1 METNTKELDRII
13 SHPSIC
19 GGKPV
24 IRGTSIRVLEI
35 LDMIFLGFGY
45 REILNEYPNIKVLD
59 IEACLEYASKRL
71 HSPILDKANRE
82 LPKEFASS
90 ELQDKDRKVS

>member
-1 METNTKELDRII
+1 MEKDTKELDRII

-82 LPKEFASS
+82 LPREFASS
-90 ELQDKDRKVS
+90 ELRDADRRVS

>member
-1 METNTKELDRII
+1 METDTKELDRII

-82 LPKEFASS
+82 LPREFAS
-90 ELQDKDRKVS
+90 ELRDADRRVS

>member
-1 METNTKELDRII
+1 METDTKELDRIT

-82 LPKEFASS
+82 LPREFAS
-90 ELQDKDRKVS
+90 ELRDADRRVS